1 MILRLRSGQALRRRS
16 GQAALLAVVLGTATL
31 AGQGRITN
39 GQLET
44 RPVAQPLEREIA
56 ASTAR
61 GGPRWVGYRIR
72 IAGSRRSMDCF
83 DRGRVALEPA
93 AELSILARFEGA
105 ALVRLRTATP
115 DCEIDAGGLP
125 VTWLEGVKADESA
138 AWLNSLIT
146 ATPSTG
152 ERYDRIAKQALVAL
166 AMHDGTVATR
176 SLVGVAREHA
186 IPKMRSDALFW
197 IAQRAGDQ
205 AASTI
210 AEAIDRDPD
219 TEVKKKAVFALSQLP
234 KDDGVPK
241 LIDVARNNRNAVV
254 RKQAMFWLGQSN
266 DPRALKFS
274 EDVLLK

>member
-1 MILRLRSGQALRRRS
+1 MTCRLRSGH
-16 GQAALLAVVLGTATL
+16 AALLVSLLATATP

-44 RPVAQPLEREIA
+44 RAATQPLEREIA
-56 ASTAR
+56 ATTAR
-61 GGPRWVGYRIR
+61 GGARWVAYRIR
-72 IAGSRRSMDCF
+72 IAGGRRSMDCF

-93 AELSILARFEGA
+93 AELSILARFEGT

-125 VTWLEGVKADESA
+125 VTWLDGVKADESA

-152 ERYDRIAKQALVAL
+152 ERYDRVAKQALIAL
-166 AMHDGTVATR
+166 SMHEGTVASR
-176 SLVGVAREHA
+176 SLIGVARDHPIA
-186 IPKMRSDALFW
+186 KMRSDALFW
-197 IAQRAGDQ
+197 LAQRAGDQ
-205 AASTI
+205 AASAI

-219 TEVKKKAVFALSQLP
+219 TDVKKKAVFALSQLP
-234 KDDGVPK
+234 KDDGVPR
-241 LIDVARNNRNAVV
+241 LIDVARNNKNAVV

-266 DPRALKFS
+266 DPRALKFF